1 MGVSE
6 NYQPVKFTVAS
17 SWIFYFALLH
27 PNYFELKERKKIDRE
42 LLCQSQ
48 HPE

>member
-27 PNYFELKERKKIDRE
+27 PNYFAWAQGKKKK
-42 LLCQSQ
+42 
-48 HPE
+48 